1 MNFKRD
7 VSMCPYLT
15 GKPKGMMC
23 NAVQVL
29 IKNIDGIDLNVC
41 ACRRFESC
49 HIYLSQLE
57 EIYLATVS
65 ETTNSSL
72 LESKRN

>member
-1 MNFKRD
+1 MNVKID
-7 VSMCPYLT
+7 ESMCPYLI

-23 NAVQVL
+23 SAVQVL

-57 EIYLATVS
+57 ETYFATLS
-65 ETTNSSL
+65 
-72 LESKRN
+72 